1 MSHDSHV
8 TRGQMEDI
16 SEIIQIIILPGRHDQ
31 RRHGKL
37 PRGQPAVL
45 DADPGG
51 QGALVLGGQRH
62 RQDRAD
68 HDHGHGDQGE
78 GDTGHWRWSRW
89 PPPVTI
95 TTVCV
100 PHF

>member
-16 SEIIQIIILPGRHDQ
+16 SEIIQVIISPGRHDQ

-68 HDHGHGDQGE
+68 HDHGDGDQGE
-78 GDTGHWRWSRW
+78 DS
-89 PPPVTI
+89 
-95 TTVCV
+95 TVQYSTV
-100 PHF
+100 QYSTVQYSTVRSGRP